1 MKKAVEY
8 LRYSSDNQTE
18 QSIEG
23 QMRVCHEYAK
33 RNDIVIVDTY
43 IDRAMTGTNDNRKDF
58 QRMLKDSA
66 KQAWDYVIVYKLDRF
81 SRNKYEMAMHKKTL
95 KDNGVKLLS
104 AMENIPDTPE
114 GIILE
119 SLLEGMAEYYS
130 AELSQKVKR
139 GMKESR
145 LKGNFTGGFVLYG
158 YKVVNK
164 KLVIDEDKAAVIRR
178 IYTEYASG
186 VYVKDIIEGLT
197 RDGIYNRGKP
207 FARNTVYNTLKNE
220 KYGGIYR
227 HGNEVFD
234 NIYPRIVPENIFRI
248 VRESIEKNHYGKHDS
263 EMSFLLK
270 NKVICGYCGKPVA
283 SESGT
288 AKNRSVKRYYKCSG
302 RKGGSD
308 CKKATIRK
316 DILENLVVETTL
328 KALDNPDTINTV
340 AERILVAREQMLKD
354 NSVMNILEQ
363 ERKELTKAIDNILSA
378 IEKGIVTNSTKQ
390 RMEELDAKLDIVK
403 CKIAVEES
411 KAQSLL
417 TKQDIV
423 KFLRKTLR
431 KEPKQMIKLLIR
443 KIVLYDDKVEIHYN
457 YVDKKGPDDFEHQVF
472 SFYKEDMAFYVNDL
486 KYKEQN
492 FTLYLTVELFI

>member
-1 MKKAVEY
+1 MKAVIY
-8 LRYSSDNQTE
+8 ARFSSDKQNE
-18 QSIEG
+18 ASIEG
-23 QMRVCHEYAK
+23 QLRECMQYAEY
-33 RNDIVIVDTY
+33 NGMQVIGNY
-43 IDRAMTGTNDNRKDF
+43 IDRAFSAKTDHRPEF
-58 QRMLKDSA
+58 QHMIKDSY
-66 KQAWDYVIVYKLDRF
+66 KNLFDIVLVWKLDRF
-81 SRNKYEMAMHKKTL
+81 SRDRYDSAHYKRILKK
-95 KDNGVKLLS
+95 NGVRVIS
-104 AMENIPDTPE
+104 ATEAISESPE
-114 GIILE
+114 GILLE

-139 GMKESR
+139 GMRESR
-145 LKGNFTGGFVLYG
+145 LKGNFTGGFLLYG

-164 KLVIDEDKAAVIRR
+164 KIVIDEDKAAVIRR
-178 IYTEYASG
+178 IYAEYASG
-186 VYVKDIIEGLT
+186 VYVKDIIAGLT
-197 RDGIYNRGKP
+197 KDGIMNRGEP
-207 FARNTVYNTLKNE
+207 FARNTVYNILKNE

-227 HGNEVFD
+227 HGDEVFD

-248 VRESIEKNHYGKHDS
+248 VRDSIEKNHYGKHDS
-263 EMSFLLK
+263 EISFLLK

-283 SESGT
+283 SETGT
-288 AKNRSVKRYYKCSG
+288 SKNKSVKRYYKCSG

-308 CKKATIRK
+308 CTKATIRK
-316 DILENLVVETTL
+316 DILENLVVDTTL
-328 KALDNPDTINTV
+328 KVLDNPDTINTV
-340 AERILVAREQMLKD
+340 AERILAAREQMLKD

-378 IEKGIVTNSTKQ
+378 IEKGIVTSSTKQ

-411 KAQSLL
+411 KAQALL

-431 KEPKQMIKLLIR
+431 KEPKQMIKLLVR
-443 KIVLYDDKVEIHYN
+443 KIILYDDKVEIYYN

-472 SFYKEDMAFYVNDL
+472 SFYTEDMKFHVNDL

-492 FTLYLTVELFI
+492 FTLYLTLELFI